1 MEKVK
6 TTCIY
11 CGCGCQF
18 DLLVKDGTVVA
29 LSPIGEDPVSR
40 GDLCIR
46 GVNAHG
52 FIHHEDRLTS
62 PMVRRNGA
70 LEEVSWDYAL
80 KYAADKLGGLLAQ
93 HGGGSLGV
101 VGSAKCSNEDSY
113 LLGKFA
119 RAVLKTGNIDNCAR
133 F

>member
-1 MEKVK
+1 MERVK

-18 DLLVKDGTVVA
+18 ELLVKDGTVVEV
-29 LSPIGEDPVSR
+29 SPIREDPISR

-46 GVNAHG
+46 GINAHE
-52 FIHHEDRLTS
+52 FIHHGDRLTS
-62 PMVRRNGA
+62 PMVRKDGV
-70 LEEVSWDYAL
+70 LETVSWDYAL
-80 KYAADKLGGLLAQ
+80 KFTAEKLGELIDR

-101 VGSAKCSNEDSY
+101 VGSAKCTNEDSY
-113 LLGKFA
+113 VLGRFA